1 VRKSFLFISSKCGYG
16 AVTMSDLL
24 ECLLQALPPIARITG
39 GYATLTDKDGV
50 RIRTVDSQ
58 GQEVQ
63 TLEGRIFHLAEQAS
77 LSGSVSVG
85 PSQITEGAEAWSLP
99 IGEYVLAAS
108 NFERLKCEQELEESL
123 KKALPFIARVAGGE
137 AVLFNEE
144 GRRVASV
151 GSDGQTNV
159 NYLGKV
165 SIAAQQAIKSQRPV
179 IGESISGMGAVAVRI
194 PITKKFGFGFN
205 NEQGV
210 RRQQKLIEEVKK
222 FQYARYNFTDIIGSS
237 EAIEKVKSRAAF
249 VAKGVS
255 SIIISG
261 ETGTGKELFSQSI
274 HNASDR
280 RSKPFI
286 AINCGALPES
296 LIESVFFGYEE
307 GAFTGAKKQGSPG
320 AFEQANGGTIFLDEI
335 SEMDFNLQSKLL
347 RVLQEREVTR
357 IGGSKPLRVDVRVIA
372 STNRDLVE
380 MINTGTFRNDLYY
393 RLNVVEL
400 KVPSLQQ
407 RVEDIPVLVK
417 VFINEF
423 NNLLGKFVTGISD
436 QAVCRLCRYQW
447 PGNIRQLKN
456 CIEYIMNMVSINES
470 TIEVSHLP
478 QDMQNIIPQ
487 SKHLHHQGTLAEAV
501 ATVERQSIIRA
512 LQQTD
517 GSKKDAAKLL
527 SVSTTTLWRKMV
539 ELGIETNIS
548 IK

>member
-1 VRKSFLFISSKCGYG
+1 M
-16 AVTMSDLL
+16 ADLL

-39 GYATLTDKDGV
+39 GYATLTDKEGV

-63 TLEGRIFHLAEQAS
+63 TLKGRIFNLAKEAGHT
-77 LSGSVSVG
+77 GSVSVG
-85 PSQITEGAEAWSLP
+85 PSQITEGAEAWCLP
-99 IGEYVLAAS
+99 LGEYVLAAS

-123 KKALPFIARVAGGE
+123 KQALPFIARVAGGE

-151 GSDGQTNV
+151 GVDGQTNV
-159 NYLGKV
+159 NFLGKV
-165 SIAAQQAIKSQRPV
+165 SVAAQQAIQSQRPV
-179 IGESISGMGAVAVRI
+179 IGESISGIGAVAVRI

-210 RRQQKLIEEVKK
+210 RRQQKLMEEVKK

-237 EAIEKVKSRAAF
+237 EAIAKIKSRAAF
-249 VAKGVS
+249 VARGIS

-261 ETGTGKELFSQSI
+261 ETGTGKELFAQSI
-274 HNASDR
+274 HNASER
-280 RSKPFI
+280 RSNPFI

-307 GAFTGAKKQGSPG
+307 GAFTGAKKRGSPG
-320 AFEQANGGTIFLDEI
+320 AFEQANSGTIFLDEI

-380 MINTGTFRNDLYY
+380 MINNGTFRNDLYY

-400 KVPSLQQ
+400 KVPPL
-407 RVEDIPVLVK
+407 RERAEDIPALVK

-423 NNLLGKFVTGISD
+423 NNLLGKFVTKISD
-436 QAVCRLCRYQW
+436 QAIYQLCRYQW
-447 PGNIRQLKN
+447 PGNIRELKN
-456 CIEYIMNMVSINES
+456 CIEYMMNIVSVNES
-470 TIEVSHLP
+470 TIGVSHLP
-478 QDMQNIIPQ
+478 QYIQNVMAQGNQQEQPI
-487 SKHLHHQGTLAEAV
+487 GTLAEAV
-501 ATVERQSIIRA
+501 AAVERESIIWA
-512 LQQTD
+512 LKYTD
-517 GSKKDAAKLL
+517 GAKKEAARLL
-527 SVSTTTLWRKMV
+527 DISTTTLWRKMV
-539 ELGIETNIS
+539 ELGIETNVS